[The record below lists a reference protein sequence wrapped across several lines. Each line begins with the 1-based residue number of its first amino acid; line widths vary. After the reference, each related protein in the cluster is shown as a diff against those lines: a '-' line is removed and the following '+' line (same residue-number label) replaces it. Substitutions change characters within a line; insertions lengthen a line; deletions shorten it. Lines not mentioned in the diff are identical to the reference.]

1 MINQY
6 RGSNFDDFLAED
18 GILEEV
24 TSKAQKRLLALQMA
38 DIMAEQN
45 LTKSEIAL
53 RMNTSRSQI
62 DRLLDPANTQVT
74 LDSLARL
81 AQAMGKH
88 LKIEFA

>member
-1 MINQY
+1 MNQY

-62 DRLLDPANTQVT
+62 ERLLDPANTQVT

>member
-1 MINQY
+1 MNQD
-6 RGSNFDDFLAED
+6 RGSNFDDLLAED

>member
-1 MINQY
+1 MNQY
-6 RGSNFDDFLAED
+6 RGSNFDAFLAED

-62 DRLLDPANTQVT
+62 DRLLDPTNTQVT